1 MELANRTTLA
11 PYLELCKVTGTV
23 ELLLEIAEILTVEQ
37 RLDDKVDNVAETA
50 QALFSNIDVV
60 MLAERLNH
68 GIVI

>member
-1 MELANRTTLA
+1 
-11 PYLELCKVTGTV
+11 
-23 ELLLEIAEILTVEQ
+23 
-37 RLDDKVDNVAETA
+37 LDDKVDNVAETA